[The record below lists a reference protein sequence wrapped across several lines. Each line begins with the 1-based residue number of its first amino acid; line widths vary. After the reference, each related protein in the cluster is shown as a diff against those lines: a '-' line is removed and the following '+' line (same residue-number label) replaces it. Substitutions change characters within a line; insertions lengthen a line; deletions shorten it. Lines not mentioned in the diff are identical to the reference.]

1 MYSRQL
7 GNSVSNETKSIV
19 LYSCV
24 NTLAKLD
31 SKFIA
36 LLPPLQQRFL
46 MLNSNRTF
54 HILLIAIITDYLQLV
69 LLTVVY

>member
-19 LYSCV
+19 LYSYL

-31 SKFIA
+31 SKFVA
-36 LLPPLQQRFL
+36 LLPPLQQRIL
-46 MLNSNRTF
+46 TLNSNRTF
-54 HILLIAIITDYLQLV
+54 IFR
-69 LLTVVY
+69 